1 MRSCKSAQPGLV
13 FALVLAMTT
22 VQHIWYAV
30 ATRNGPHSPP
40 ERLPG
45 PVSARFAERR
55 PTRIAPE
62 SLSVESDG
70 LRARRTFRRAPAAS
84 DSSPAA
90 NSGPAPP
97 RSRPSGPA
105 SAPRRCPV
113 PGAPRMGER
122 GRGRPRLARNAARR
136 PGIAMSGRFCRGS
149 ARLDRRGSRL
159 GGFRAICGERPCA
172 AVQARLGQRPLPRRS
187 RVVQR
192 WPEVCRAARPRIVGQ
207 GEQPAGRVAR
217 PVADLDQGHVSG
229 RRQGEFADLMQRP
242 RLLPAPP
249 SGPSPLHAAHH
260 SR

>member
-1 MRSCKSAQPGLV
+1 MLLQLETARTLPRSA
-13 FALVLAMTT
+13 F
-22 VQHIWYAV
+22 
-30 ATRNGPHSPP
+30 
-40 ERLPG
+40 PG
-45 PVSARFAERR
+45 PCRR
-55 PTRIAPE
+55 D
-62 SLSVESDG
+62 SLKG
-70 LRARRTFRRAPAAS
+70 ARRGSRPRACRS
-84 DSSPAA
+84 
-90 NSGPAPP
+90 NLTGYGPAGLSGAPLRHPIPP
-97 RSRPSGPA
+97 LPRIPALRPPGADPRGRP
-105 SAPRRCPV
+105 APRAAVQCP
-113 PGAPRMGER
+113 GRR
-122 GRGRPRLARNAARR
+122 GRGSAAGRARLARNVARR

-159 GGFRAICGERPCA
+159 GGFRAICRERPCA

-187 RVVQR
+187 RVVQC